1 MAVESLSMATVHLFA
16 AEVEKIKDN
25 FRTDFYPLLGLDVK

>member
-25 FRTDFYPLLGLDVK
+25 FWSIFCPSLGLDVK